1 MRRSVVEQV
10 GKREWVMW
18 FTPLPIP
25 LFRRNIMKKIL
36 TAAVVAALGLS
47 FGASAFAQSTSG
59 GLTRAEVRAQ
69 LIQAEADGLVSTNT
83 QDYPPSAATIQR
95 NKAIWAAAHP
105 ESVVTTAGNPDTAQN

>member
-1 MRRSVVEQV
+1 
-10 GKREWVMW
+10 
-18 FTPLPIP
+18 
-25 LFRRNIMKKIL
+25 MKKIL

-105 ESVVTTAGNPDTAQN
+105 ESVGAQVGSAAAAANPATAQN